1 MKGFAV
7 LFTALIALIILND
20 AIAFNAP
27 PGVLT
32 WCGKAYE
39 SRYIYTCFYATL
51 IGTMIDCQ

>member
-7 LFTALIALIILND
+7 PFTALLALIILND

-39 SRYIYTCFYATL
+39 SRYVYTCLYTTL
-51 IGTMIDCQ
+51 IGTIIDC